1 MLRIWLPGGS
11 EKISRQSN
19 ADCKPDE
26 PLQNQHANK
35 VLTHSRCI
43 EQQQDEKELERDAE
57 RAGAEIE
64 LIGAAGGDIYPV
76 LAAEEPHDEYER
88 EFKRATTVGEQ
99 FVPLVGGKQA
109 APGGHIGDIILAFDW
124 SQRFLPVNEKN
135 VHVD

>member
-1 MLRIWLPGGS
+1 MLRVRLPKGS
-11 EKISRQSN
+11 EKSSSQSN

-26 PLQNQHANK
+26 SLHNQHANK
-35 VLTHSRCI
+35 VLTHSGGM
-43 EQQQDEKELERDAE
+43 EQQQDEKELQGDAE

-88 EFKRATTVGEQ
+88 ELKRATTVGEQ
-99 FVPLVGGKQA
+99 LVPLVGGKQA
-109 APGGHIGDIILAFDW
+109 APGGHIGDIVLAFNG